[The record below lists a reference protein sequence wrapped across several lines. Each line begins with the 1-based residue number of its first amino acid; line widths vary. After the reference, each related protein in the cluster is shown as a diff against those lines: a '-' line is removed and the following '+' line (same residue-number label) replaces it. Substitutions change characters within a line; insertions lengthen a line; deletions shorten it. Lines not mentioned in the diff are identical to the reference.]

1 MARCRD
7 LLSIPS
13 LKNLKLLGG
22 EAGLSRPM
30 TWVYSI
36 LSQPFSNWVNFG
48 DLIFYNAA
56 GRDTSE
62 VMLLRAVSEA
72 DDCGLAGIIFLLDQ
86 DLLPSLPDSVGQRG
100 DDLSLPVFALSIT
113 ENINNITRDIITH
126 IIKSDNEIHRETA
139 FWQALLFGQAS
150 QDRDTLLTRAYLS
163 GINPRQHYS
172 LYLIQFCNLTDYFRL
187 PVQQKQ
193 AEEPAAILSGFYSKV
208 RSQLAHRLHSFWMV
222 EHEESC
228 VVILPV
234 SQDARALNESAFF
247 VSIAQA
253 LETQYNGAHPRV
265 QGLGHHQSGADAPG
279 PDGGAAGH
287 LHRKPVPRGT
297 ALYRLLPPGLPASP
311 L

>member
-150 QDRDTLLTRAYLS
+150 QDRDTLLTRA
-163 GINPRQHYS
+163 
-172 LYLIQFCNLTDYFRL
+172 
-187 PVQQKQ
+187 
-193 AEEPAAILSGFYSKV
+193 
-208 RSQLAHRLHSFWMV
+208 
-222 EHEESC
+222 
-228 VVILPV
+228 
-234 SQDARALNESAFF
+234 
-247 VSIAQA
+247 
-253 LETQYNGAHPRV
+253 
-265 QGLGHHQSGADAPG
+265 
-279 PDGGAAGH
+279 
-287 LHRKPVPRGT
+287 
-297 ALYRLLPPGLPASP
+297 
-311 L
+311 